1 MEVTDILKLLT
12 REHIIKIM
20 EDEYGATYKSYDNG
34 VIAFESICH
43 NSTSKKLYYYHEP
56 RNEGDIGRVFYCFVC
71 NTSGNIIDILE
82 QLSGYTFKE
91 ALKIVGDVVG
101 VDTTYRKRIRGI
113 QRKPQENTDLKFLSI
128 HNRKKRQPKRVE
140 KVYDDTILDNF
151 NLEYP
156 QCWQEEGID
165 SVTADVF
172 DIRYNPNTNQA
183 VIPVRDIQGQLIG
196 VRVRNFDEST
206 VEKGYK
212 YMPLMYRGIT
222 YTFPTSN
229 TLYGIWE
236 NQDIIR
242 ETGKVILF
250 ESEKSVLML
259 DTFYDSY
266 CFGLA
271 VYGSNLSLAHRDML
285 LALKVKEITICFD
298 KEYCAEWF
306 DSEYDK
312 TKEQTL
318 MFSYFKKLKKIAKM
332 LSSYFTVNIV
342 IDFDNNLD
350 LKDSPVDKG
359 KEVFE
364 LLLKDKITI
373 VDVDNDF
380 YEIFGI

>member
-1 MEVTDILKLLT
+1 MEVNEILKLLT
-12 REHIIKIM
+12 REHVIKIM
-20 EDEYGATYKSYDNG
+20 ENEYSATYKSYDNG

-128 HNRKKRQPKRVE
+128 HNRKKRQPKRAE

-196 VRVRNFDEST
+196 IRVRNFDESA
-206 VEKGYK
+206 VEKG
-212 YMPLMYRGIT
+212 
-222 YTFPTSN
+222 
-229 TLYGIWE
+229 
-236 NQDIIR
+236 
-242 ETGKVILF
+242 
-250 ESEKSVLML
+250 
-259 DTFYDSY
+259 
-266 CFGLA
+266 
-271 VYGSNLSLAHRDML
+271 
-285 LALKVKEITICFD
+285 
-298 KEYCAEWF
+298 
-306 DSEYDK
+306 
-312 TKEQTL
+312 
-318 MFSYFKKLKKIAKM
+318 
-332 LSSYFTVNIV
+332 
-342 IDFDNNLD
+342 
-350 LKDSPVDKG
+350 
-359 KEVFE
+359 
-364 LLLKDKITI
+364 
-373 VDVDNDF
+373 
-380 YEIFGI
+380 